1 MLGEAN
7 HLYQTHLDDRVG
19 QLGGE
24 QKTARLH
31 VAVVHLN
38 RSISRS
44 GSARGPKGPWGHIY
58 KVLPLAAY
66 QMTILMVKMRFDWLV
81 VYPPL

>member
-1 MLGEAN
+1 
-7 HLYQTHLDDRVG
+7 
-19 QLGGE
+19 
-24 QKTARLH
+24 
-31 VAVVHLN
+31 VVHLN

>member
-44 GSARGPKGPWGHIY
+44 GSARGPRGHGAIFTRFYPWQPI
-58 KVLPLAAY
+58 
-66 QMTILMVKMRFDWLV
+66 R
-81 VYPPL
+81 